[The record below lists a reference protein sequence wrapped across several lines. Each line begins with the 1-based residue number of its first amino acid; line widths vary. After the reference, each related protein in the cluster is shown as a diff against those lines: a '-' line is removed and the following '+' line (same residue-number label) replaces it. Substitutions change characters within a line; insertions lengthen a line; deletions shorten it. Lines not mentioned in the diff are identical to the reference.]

1 MPNKS
6 IRNAWFGTLFFVA
19 MTASSE
25 AGVLPGD
32 YQPVLAVAPQ
42 EPAPDDRISVTA
54 HYWFDWFALHWYP
67 ATVIVKNNANRIT
80 IELSSVG
87 AQVVATP
94 PPPHA
99 SYSTIWLD
107 PLPEGSYQ
115 LDVVLKGYLYDGTSE
130 QDFAYPSHPFTV
142 SLKNDTTAVVEYY
155 NTGLQHYFMTAG
167 AGEMASIEAGAAGPG
182 WQLTGSEFR
191 AYLPETGVQVGALP
205 VSRFYGTPGR
215 GPNSH
220 FYTVDATESEIVKQD
235 PGWTYE
241 GVAFYLFAPVNGQ
254 CATDQQAIYRV
265 YNNRFAQNDSNHRYI
280 TDPNLYAQMQAQGW
294 LPEGVVLCGA
304 AQN

>member
-1 MPNKS
+1 M
-6 IRNAWFGTLFFVA
+6 
-19 MTASSE
+19 
-25 AGVLPGD
+25 
-32 YQPVLAVAPQ
+32 
-42 EPAPDDRISVTA
+42 
-54 HYWFDWFALHWYP
+54 
-67 ATVIVKNNANRIT
+67 
-80 IELSSVG
+80 
-87 AQVVATP
+87 
-94 PPPHA
+94 
-99 SYSTIWLD
+99 
-107 PLPEGSYQ
+107 
-115 LDVVLKGYLYDGTSE
+115 LKGYLYDGTTE
-130 QDFAYPSHPFTV
+130 QDFSYPTYSFTV
-142 SLKNDTTAVVEYY
+142 SLKNDSAAVVEYY

-167 AGEMASIEAGAAGPG
+167 SGEMASIETGGAGPG
-182 WQLTGSEFR
+182 WQRTGNEFR
-191 AYLPETGVQVGALP
+191 AYLPETGISVGAQP

-220 FYTVDATESEIVKQD
+220 FYTVDATESAIVKQD

-280 TDPNLYAQMQAQGW
+280 TDLNLYAQMQAQGW